1 MGYSKESERQN
12 QVLGDLLSGK
22 TPEKRVMVG
31 YKGKEQESGDQISRM
46 TDIMKGAR
54 MPMFC
59 PNCDKIVKKRLDDK
73 MWSLFGH
80 CFVYLYKSKM
90 ISKYIEATILAFV
103 QGFSEFIPVSSSAH
117 LIIISKLSNF
127 SISSLQ
133 LDISLHLGS
142 LLAIVFYFRRDLLDL
157 LNNKSLLLLI
167 ILGSLPLV
175 IFGFIIYSTGLV
187 DHLRNLKVI
196 AWTTLL
202 FGILLFLADKIGVKN
217 NIENNLNIKNILI
230 IGIFQILAV
239 IPGVSRS
246 GIIITISRF
255 LKFDRVDSSKI
266 SFYLSIPALAG
277 ASVLSMKDVV
287 NSNIDLNFIFIYS
300 IIFSF
305 LISYFTIKYFL
316 IYVKKFNLNIFVYYR
331 TFLALILFVIAY
343 I

>member
-1 MGYSKESERQN
+1 
-12 QVLGDLLSGK
+12 
-22 TPEKRVMVG
+22 
-31 YKGKEQESGDQISRM
+31 
-46 TDIMKGAR
+46 
-54 MPMFC
+54 
-59 PNCDKIVKKRLDDK
+59 
-73 MWSLFGH
+73 
-80 CFVYLYKSKM
+80 M
-90 ISKYIEATILAFV
+90 ISKYIEATILGFV

-117 LIIISKLSNF
+117 LVIISKLSNF

-175 IFGFIIYSTGLV
+175 IFGLIIYSTGLV

-196 AWTTLL
+196 AWTTLM
-202 FGILLFLADKIGVKN
+202 FGILLFLADRMTVKN

-277 ASVLSMKDVV
+277 ASALSMRDVV
-287 NSNIDLNFIFIYS
+287 NSNTDLNFIFIYS

-343 I
+343 S